1 MNLKETKRL
10 YDLEYRKKNKEK
22 RSEQN
27 KVNYESSRKVAFK
40 NDPQY
45 YLWYVARTR
54 SRQKGTEFTIVKE
67 DVIIPE
73 ICPILEIPL
82 TKGDGY
88 LPNAMSLDRVDNN
101 KGYIPG
107 NIRVISRKAN
117 LMKSSLTIDVLEKLI
132 KYIKKEI

>member
-1 MNLKETKRL
+1 MDAKEKKRL
-10 YDLEYRKKNKEK
+10 YDIEYRKKNKQK

-27 KVNYESSRKVAFK
+27 KHLYEHSRKVKFQ
-40 NDPQY
+40 NDPQH

-67 DVIIPE
+67 DIIIPKV
-73 ICPILEIPL
+73 CPILGLTL
-82 TKGDGY
+82 TKGNGY

-107 NIRVISRKAN
+107 NVRVISRKAN
-117 LMKSSLTIDVLEKLI
+117 LMKSDLTVDILEQII